1 MKRLAGLATLA
12 MVLSSTSGCGY
23 FRDRGSDYLEARQTA
38 PMRAPAGAEVKPLD
52 PLLPVPRQVAALA
65 SLEKTEVPR
74 PQPLQ
79 IRGSD
84 FSLQK
89 SGESRWVLAQRS
101 PAEVWPLTRQF
112 FVDNGFRIADERP
125 QSGEFSTAWQRYDS
139 LPAALA
145 RRLSGRVAVAAP
157 DAQTRVRVR
166 IEPGVQRNTS
176 EVFLVSVERPAGSG
190 DNVGFPSRSSNTSM
204 DGALLDELMASL
216 ERIDEQGGSVSLAA
230 RDFDAPGR
238 VSLGTDGNGNP
249 LLHLDADFDR
259 AWSSV
264 GRALEM
270 ADLRIDDLNRSLG
283 IYYLD
288 LGKGAGKAKRGFFS
302 RLFGSDDDE
311 QDERYQLRLIRI
323 GDNVQ
328 VSLEK
333 NADTLA
339 PQELARRV
347 LNQLQEKLG

>member
-38 PMRAPAGAEVKPLD
+38 PMRAPAGAQVKPLD

-79 IRGSD
+79 IRASD

-101 PAEVWPLTRQF
+101 PAEVWPLARQF

-176 EVFLVSVERPAGSG
+176 EVFVVSVERPAGMAGHAFLVEPDRRAAIARALAVAQAG
-190 DNVGFPSRSSNTSM
+190 DIVLVAGKGHETYQEANHHITAFDDRAEVR
-204 DGALLDELMASL
+204 
-216 ERIDEQGGSVSLAA
+216 SLAGHV
-230 RDFDAPGR
+230 R
-238 VSLGTDGNGNP
+238 
-249 LLHLDADFDR
+249 
-259 AWSSV
+259 
-264 GRALEM
+264 
-270 ADLRIDDLNRSLG
+270 
-283 IYYLD
+283 
-288 LGKGAGKAKRGFFS
+288 
-302 RLFGSDDDE
+302 
-311 QDERYQLRLIRI
+311 
-323 GDNVQ
+323 
-328 VSLEK
+328 
-333 NADTLA
+333 
-339 PQELARRV
+339 
-347 LNQLQEKLG
+347 